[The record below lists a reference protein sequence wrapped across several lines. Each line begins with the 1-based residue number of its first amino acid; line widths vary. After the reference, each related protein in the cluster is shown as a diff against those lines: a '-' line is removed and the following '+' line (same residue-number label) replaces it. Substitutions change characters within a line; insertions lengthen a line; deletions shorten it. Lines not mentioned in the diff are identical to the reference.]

1 MVNRPLSSRQKIQFL
16 PDLFYCDVRT
26 LIHTVLDIF
35 FVLRCQEPVFGL
47 AACFPPLFRQPV
59 RRPFA
64 HRICGYRAPLLPA
77 PFAYPLPA
85 LPARFHSPAPLRQI
99 AVMIYTL
106 QPPFHPV
113 FPQKNLSRYKQR
125 HVLIRE
131 YMALYWTLLYFLT
144 PLCLTQDVRRGYA
157 YTDGRR
163 PAPAAPRS
171 RPGSR

>member
-1 MVNRPLSSRQKIQFL
+1 MVNRPLSSKQKIQFL

-35 FVLRCQEPVFGL
+35 FVLRCQEPVSGL

-85 LPARFHSPAPLRQI
+85 LPARLLFDSQKNPVGSTACSPRDFPLYLALTPPPEPPPELWTADRGSWWAFLRTGCPGACQWPPWRPCPLPGRKSPA
-99 AVMIYTL
+99 
-106 QPPFHPV
+106 
-113 FPQKNLSRYKQR
+113 NSR
-125 HVLIRE
+125 
-131 YMALYWTLLYFLT
+131 
-144 PLCLTQDVRRGYA
+144 CS
-157 YTDGRR
+157 
-163 PAPAAPRS
+163 PR
-171 RPGSR
+171 